1 MVSSEVASVG
11 VVEPSPPTTEIEGLA
26 IALMNHDGFH
36 EKIGSETPAFG
47 VALTVGFGL
56 GRTKMLDLSMGID

>member
-26 IALMNHDGFH
+26 SALMNHDGFH
-36 EKIGSETPAFG
+36 EKIGSETPAFSE
-47 VALTVGFGL
+47 AK
-56 GRTKMLDLSMGID
+56 RSRPLSSGKARDA